1 MSGVR
6 RGHARGRGPAG
17 AVAVLAVVA
26 VLAGCGPGPRDPGTD
41 PATTHDPEERDVAFT
56 NPVHD
61 GNLPDPFVL
70 RAQDAWYAYGTQ
82 GRLGALPV
90 LRSDD
95 LVHWEVVGDGMPVLA
110 PWTGAGRH
118 WAPEV
123 VELQGRYV
131 AYYTAMERET
141 QRQCLGVA
149 VADHPAGPF
158 VDEADAPFVCEHE
171 EGGSIDASPFVDADG
186 TPYLLWKNDGNH
198 VGVRSWIRVQQLA
211 PDGLAL
217 VGDGPVDL
225 ITHDQPWEG
234 HLVEGPTVVLRD
246 GRYHLLYSAND
257 YGSADYG
264 VGWAVADEL
273 TGPWA
278 KPLDEP
284 LMRSSPEAAGPGH
297 GCVVTADDGA
307 TWYVHHAWPP
317 DAVGAAYPGRQMW
330 LTPLDWG
337 PDGVPLLAGPAA
349 TVDRLP

>member
-1 MSGVR
+1 MR
-6 RGHARGRGPAG
+6 RGRRPGVGG
-17 AVAVLAVVA
+17 AVRAGVAATTLALA
-26 VLAGCGPGPRDPGTD
+26 AALAGCGGAPGPEPDPT
-41 PATTHDPEERDVAFT
+41 PATSEETDVAFT
-56 NPVHD
+56 NPVYD

-70 RAQDAWYAYGTQ
+70 RAEGAWYAYGTQ
-82 GRLGALPV
+82 GRIGTLPV

-110 PWTGAGRH
+110 PWSGAGRH

-123 VELQGRYV
+123 VELGGRYV
-131 AYYTAMERET
+131 AYYTAMERGT
-141 QRQCLGVA
+141 QQQCVGVA
-149 VADHPAGPF
+149 FADHPAGPF
-158 VDEADAPFVCEHE
+158 VDEAAAPFVCEHA
-171 EGGSIDASPFVDADG
+171 EGGSIDASPFVDLDG

-198 VGVRSWIRVQQLA
+198 VGVRSWIRVQQLS
-211 PDGLAL
+211 PDGSAL

-234 HLVEGPTVVLRD
+234 HLVEGPTVVARD

-264 VGWAVADEL
+264 VGWAVADAL
-273 TGPWA
+273 TGPWT
-278 KPLDEP
+278 KPRDEP

-317 DAVGAAYPGRQMW
+317 DAVGSTFPGRQVW
-330 LTPLDWG
+330 LTPLDWDA
-337 PDGVPLLAGPAA
+337 DGVPVLDGPA
-349 TVDRLP
+349 VPVGRHP